1 MKRIINVILILIVS
15 TFLIGCTGVKGG
27 DTRAIKAPT
36 NNSLDIYGIWKIKSI
51 KILDEELNAFE
62 DIESI
67 NGREIELSND
77 KISFFDTEY
86 LNPSYKL
93 KVVNKE
99 YVLSYESNL
108 KIEEFMGEKEKIDVI
123 SIISNN
129 NMIAEFIMPGK
140 DIGHIVYMGLLIEV
154 YKVSDSTISTT
165 DAEIKINEVMYE
177 DDINYYDSETGV
189 MIGLKTPR
197 QMNIDGTFTRETYRT
212 LWISFKDGELMPIME
227 VNNIIF
233 PRLNGIWSL
242 ENKILETDKN
252 NEEYF
257 EVTSLDSKS
266 TIGAYE
272 KLGDKD
278 IYKNITFIGNNYI
291 GIEEYSGDKFK
302 NEFFNYKVVPI
313 DNINSVNGLKIE
325 ELYSKEINNKYEM
338 EYEKALGNINLDKP
352 ANIKDMNYSNFTVK
366 RKDGKWQLVGK
377 LGTENKHAE
386 NQEYL
391 LNLRPNSK
399 MLNYDALIIP
409 WKVLKGDIPFIRDAY
424 ISPNHRIG
432 IILFEDNLAIY
443 EIKDKMLKGA
453 PLVNIDIGNEEV
465 IMAEWS
471 TGGYVEKWAKVFS
484 DGIDITN

>member
-1 MKRIINVILILIVS
+1 
-15 TFLIGCTGVKGG
+15 
-27 DTRAIKAPT
+27 
-36 NNSLDIYGIWKIKSI
+36 
-51 KILDEELNAFE
+51 
-62 DIESI
+62 
-67 NGREIELSND
+67 
-77 KISFFDTEY
+77 
-86 LNPSYKL
+86 
-93 KVVNKE
+93 
-99 YVLSYESNL
+99 
-108 KIEEFMGEKEKIDVI
+108 
-123 SIISNN
+123 
-129 NMIAEFIMPGK
+129 
-140 DIGHIVYMGLLIEV
+140 
-154 YKVSDSTISTT
+154 
-165 DAEIKINEVMYE
+165 
-177 DDINYYDSETGV
+177 
-189 MIGLKTPR
+189 
-197 QMNIDGTFTRETYRT
+197 
-212 LWISFKDGELMPIME
+212 
-227 VNNIIF
+227 
-233 PRLNGIWSL
+233 
-242 ENKILETDKN
+242 
-252 NEEYF
+252 
-257 EVTSLDSKS
+257 
-266 TIGAYE
+266 
-272 KLGDKD
+272 
-278 IYKNITFIGNNYI
+278 
-291 GIEEYSGDKFK
+291 
-302 NEFFNYKVVPI
+302 
-313 DNINSVNGLKIE
+313 
-325 ELYSKEINNKYEM
+325 M